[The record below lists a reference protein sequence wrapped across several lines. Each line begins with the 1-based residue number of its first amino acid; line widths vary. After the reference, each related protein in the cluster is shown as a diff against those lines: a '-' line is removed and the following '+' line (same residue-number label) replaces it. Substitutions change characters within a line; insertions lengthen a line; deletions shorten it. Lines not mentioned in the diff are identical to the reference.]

1 MIFDQGCL
9 MDFVIWDYAKFG
21 QYVYDVFDIIPLLNL
36 FKEFL
41 WYKTCVIGKMIYMT
55 LDWVTFG

>member
-1 MIFDQGCL
+1 

-41 WYKTCVIGKMIYMT
+41 WYKNFVIGKMIYMT